1 MKSTNRKSNK
11 QYFCH
16 KNKNIKKPKIKILLF
31 NSPNHIPQPSSNYSI
46 QNSPKIDPNSRF
58 SPINFRFASARS
70 AMNPPGYP
78 AGGSPRKKEI
88 QLQGPRPPQLRVSQ
102 DSRKIKKPPP
112 HPQPIPPAGRPPLPP
127 TQWPQ
132 PLIIYDI
139 SPKVIHVPENN
150 FMSVVQRLTGLSSSG
165 AAAPDGDLSPAARL
179 AAIEKASPRPERE
192 REIDVSE
199 MMDLGEISVEL
210 WQTPGI
216 LSPAPA
222 SLAPIPTG
230 FFSPATEL
238 QNLSYSL
245 IQELSPHWPSPSA
258 LFSPISS
265 PNLFN
270 NLFDF

>member
-1 MKSTNRKSNK
+1 
-11 QYFCH
+11 
-16 KNKNIKKPKIKILLF
+16 
-31 NSPNHIPQPSSNYSI
+31 
-46 QNSPKIDPNSRF
+46 
-58 SPINFRFASARS
+58 
-70 AMNPPGYP
+70 MNPPGYP

-112 HPQPIPPAGRPPLPP
+112 HPQPIPPAERPPLPP
-127 TQWPQ
+127 GAGATQWPQ

-165 AAAPDGDLSPAARL
+165 ASAPDGDLSPAARL
-179 AAIEKASPRPERE
+179 AAIEKASPRPERERE

-238 QNLSYSL
+238 PNFPYSL

-258 LFSPISS
+258 LFSAPLVSPISS

-270 NLFDF
+270 HLFDFSS

>member
-1 MKSTNRKSNK
+1 
-11 QYFCH
+11 
-16 KNKNIKKPKIKILLF
+16 
-31 NSPNHIPQPSSNYSI
+31 
-46 QNSPKIDPNSRF
+46 
-58 SPINFRFASARS
+58 
-70 AMNPPGYP
+70 MNPPGYP

-112 HPQPIPPAGRPPLPP
+112 HPQPIPPTGRPPLPP
-127 TQWPQ
+127 CAGATQWPQ

-165 AAAPDGDLSPAARL
+165 DLSPAARL
-179 AAIEKASPRPERE
+179 AAIEKASPRPERERERE

-258 LFSPISS
+258 LFSAPLVSPISS
-265 PNLFN
+265 PNLFST
-270 NLFDF
+270 LFNF